1 MNKTDKK
8 EKQHKRG
15 FFASL
20 WRVVRTILIVAA
32 GAMAAFLLFFAVKL
46 LNIDSWKDFDP
57 DKILSA
63 PQTLIV
69 YDGGDAEAVRLH
81 AKEDRVYK
89 RIEELPDHVQK
100 ALISSALWARC
111 GRT

>member
-32 GAMAAFLLFFAVKL
+32 GAMGGRFCCFL
-46 LNIDSWKDFDP
+46 
-57 DKILSA
+57 
-63 PQTLIV
+63 
-69 YDGGDAEAVRLH
+69 R
-81 AKEDRVYK
+81 
-89 RIEELPDHVQK
+89 
-100 ALISSALWARC
+100 
-111 GRT
+111 

>member
-1 MNKTDKK
+1 MKRTDKK

-46 LNIDSWKDFDP
+46 LNID
-57 DKILSA
+57 
-63 PQTLIV
+63 
-69 YDGGDAEAVRLH
+69 
-81 AKEDRVYK
+81 
-89 RIEELPDHVQK
+89 
-100 ALISSALWARC
+100 
-111 GRT
+111 

>member
-32 GAMAAFLLFFAVKL
+32 GEREGGIVGFAHNCFL
-46 LNIDSWKDFDP
+46 
-57 DKILSA
+57 
-63 PQTLIV
+63 
-69 YDGGDAEAVRLH
+69 R
-81 AKEDRVYK
+81 
-89 RIEELPDHVQK
+89 
-100 ALISSALWARC
+100 
-111 GRT
+111 

>member
-1 MNKTDKK
+1 MKRTDKK

-63 PQTLIV
+63 PQ
-69 YDGGDAEAVRLH
+69 RLLYTM
-81 AKEDRVYK
+81 AAMRRPCACTQRRTGY
-89 RIEELPDHVQK
+89 
-100 ALISSALWARC
+100 ISA
-111 GRT
+111 

>member
-69 YDGGDAEAVRLH
+69 YDGGDAEAIRLH
-81 AKEDRVYK
+81 AKEDRY
-89 RIEELPDHVQK
+89 
-100 ALISSALWARC
+100 ISA
-111 GRT
+111 